1 MSAIEVILD
10 ILMVISALV
19 MIVTV
24 LMQEGQRQGLGAIGG
39 GAETFF
45 GKNKAKSME
54 GRLQKYTK
62 IAAVAFIVLAIAATI
77 INAHNTPAPVSIND
91 AIVEEAA
98 DAAEQAEAAVEEA
111 EAAAEDKTEVA
122 ADAAADTTEKAAD
135 TVEEAAA
142 DAADTVEKAA
152 DTAATDGETTADE
165 NNTIILGDING
176 DGNINVSDIALAAS
190 HIKGIRALTPQQQ
203 KAADITGDGQINVSD
218 IAAISAHIK
227 GIKAIRS

>member
-1 MSAIEVILD
+1 MTALSIIIDIVLIL
-10 ILMVISALV
+10 ISIVL
-19 MIVTV
+19 IVTV

-77 INAHNTPAPVSIND
+77 INAHNTPAPVSVND

-111 EAAAEDKTEVA
+111 EAAAEDKTEEA

-142 DAADTVEKAA
+142 DAADTVEKA
-152 DTAATDGETTADE
+152 TR
-165 NNTIILGDING
+165 
-176 DGNINVSDIALAAS
+176 
-190 HIKGIRALTPQQQ
+190 IRLKRLPTQRQQRPLTPPP
-203 KAADITGDGQINVSD
+203 KTPPRPTEACRMETITGQD
-218 IAAISAHIK
+218 AFA
-227 GIKAIRS
+227 